1 MNKRSVSASI
11 LVLFIAL
18 VFAVIG
24 ASFSSFVYKD
34 KMIKFEEIKVIAS
47 SGIDIFEDKDYGKKI
62 EKLKLSKME
71 LGLKPATGE
80 LDAETKIP
88 STVTDDGTSEGYYE
102 KLYVKANSAYKILIK
117 NITIENKKDKSA
129 ANKERENIFVAIKDV
144 KNSTKSLEKDI
155 VEIASISEGF
165 EQKELVFMFWL
176 SSFSGKELVG
186 SKINFDI
193 EFVKMS

>member
-155 VEIASISEGF
+155 VEISSISEGF

>member
-11 LVLFIAL
+11 LVLFLAL

-24 ASFSSFVYKD
+24 ACFSSFVYKD

-47 SGIDIFEDKDYGKKI
+47 SGIDIFEDKEYSKQTD
-62 EKLKLSKME
+62 KLKLSKME

-102 KLYVKANSAYKILIK
+102 KLYVKADSPYKILIK
-117 NITIENKKDKSA
+117 NITVENKKDKSA
-129 ANKERENIFVAIKDV
+129 ANKERENIFVVIKDV

-155 VEIASISEGF
+155 VEIASISDGF
-165 EQKELVFMFWL
+165 EQKELIFMFWL

-186 SKINFDI
+186 SKISFDV
-193 EFVKMS
+193 EFVTV

>member
-11 LVLFIAL
+11 LVLFLAL

-24 ASFSSFVYKD
+24 ACFSSFVYKD

-47 SGIDIFEDKDYGKKI
+47 SEIDIFEDKEYSKQTD
-62 EKLKLSKME
+62 KLKLSKME

-102 KLYVKANSAYKILIK
+102 KLYVKADSAYKILIK
-117 NITIENKKDKSA
+117 NITVENKKDKSA

-155 VEIASISEGF
+155 VEIASISDGF

-186 SKINFDI
+186 SKISFDV
-193 EFVKMS
+193 EFVTV

>member
-11 LVLFIAL
+11 LVLFLAL

-24 ASFSSFVYKD
+24 ACFSSFVYKD

-47 SGIDIFEDKDYGKKI
+47 SGIDIFEDKEYSKQTD
-62 EKLKLSKME
+62 KLKLSKME

-102 KLYVKANSAYKILIK
+102 KLYVKADSAYKILIK
-117 NITIENKKDKSA
+117 NITVENKKDKSA

-155 VEIASISEGF
+155 VEIASISDGF

-186 SKINFDI
+186 SKISFDV
-193 EFVKMS
+193 EFVTV

>member
-1 MNKRSVSASI
+1 
-11 LVLFIAL
+11 
-18 VFAVIG
+18 
-24 ASFSSFVYKD
+24 
-34 KMIKFEEIKVIAS
+34 
-47 SGIDIFEDKDYGKKI
+47 
-62 EKLKLSKME
+62 ME

-102 KLYVKANSAYKILIK
+102 KLYVKADSAYKILIK
-117 NITIENKKDKSA
+117 NITVENKKDKSA

-155 VEIASISEGF
+155 VEIASISDGF

-186 SKINFDI
+186 SKISFDV
-193 EFVKMS
+193 EFVTV